1 MAKPGPLTAAELA
14 NCKKDFKNYYRT
26 YLCKI
31 RADPLNP
38 KSDVDF
44 EELFTTLSLYIVDG
58 DKDPKKCKQLNF
70 DALLNI
76 KVNEALPKR
85 LILQGEAGTGKTT
98 LCAKIAWDWITGR
111 LFQEYEMVL
120 VVPLREAEGLSIG
133 KAAKAYLSDAN
144 SVTASQLTAYI
155 QANPTKVLIILDGL
169 DEFKGK
175 VSGDGS
181 RSYESGDLVP
191 IIRSEQ
197 LTSCLVLVTSRPW
210 KAEGVKWHKDRKIR
224 MAYYAIGVQGFSK
237 ENLALYIKKFFKG
250 HKRGEEKSRTLIY
263 FTEENDVIAD
273 NMAPYPIYTAMLCL
287 MWRDLDEHRCEA
299 IRHMQTFSQV
309 FCEMFF
315 FLKEHYA
322 MKTSKNLGDDSLNV
336 HLKEITGHLDVINKI
351 AFNGL
356 LRNDLVFDEEDF
368 DSCRESLETA
378 LKVGVMSQEKN
389 IALRKQR
396 HDISARRLQTKVV
409 FPHKLFQ
416 EFMAGMHM
424 ATLFET
430 DKDEYN
436 RLIDVEVIPKKE
448 EFKHLLYFAAAK
460 GQTVGKEVEKRCG
473 QDIVERLIRKFDQ
486 KQSTPASSY
495 TYYSEQALHDDD
507 DEEDYDSDDNDEE
520 VLHVSSE
527 ILVERQRDFI
537 VDVAFECQDPKV
549 ARVVKEK
556 FLPQQMTLNVRQEK
570 TAHTITGYLF
580 LKLNLVG
587 TLS

>member
-1 MAKPGPLTAAELA
+1 M
-14 NCKKDFKNYYRT
+14 NYYRT

-44 EELFTTLSLYIVDG
+44 EELFTTLSLYIVKEG
-58 DKDPKKCKQLNF
+58 KDPKTCKQLDF
-70 DALLNI
+70 DDLLNI

-85 LILQGEAGTGKTT
+85 LILQGEAGSGKTT

-133 KAAKAYLSDAN
+133 EAAKAYLSDTN
-144 SVTASQLTAYI
+144 PVTASQLTAYI
-155 QANPTKVLIILDGL
+155 QANPNKVLIMLDGL

-175 VSGDGS
+175 VSDDTS
-181 RSYESGDLVP
+181 QSHESVDLVP

-210 KAEGVKWHKDRKIR
+210 KAEGVKWHKDKKIR

-237 ENLALYIKKFFKG
+237 ENLAVYIRKFFKG
-250 HKRGEEKSRTLIY
+250 HERGEEKSRTLIY

-287 MWRDLDEHRCEA
+287 MWRDLDEQRCEA

-309 FCEMFF
+309 FCEMFV

-322 MKTSKNLGDDSLNV
+322 MKISENLDDSLNV
-336 HLKEITGHLDVINKI
+336 LLTEITSHLDVINKI

-368 DSCRESLETA
+368 DSCRKSLETA

-396 HDISARRLQTKVV
+396 HDIRARRLQTKVV

-430 DKDEYN
+430 DKGEYN

-460 GQTVGKEVEKRCG
+460 GQAVGEDVEKRCG
-473 QDIVERLIRKFDQ
+473 QDIVERLIRNFDQ
-486 KQSTPASSY
+486 TQRTPASSY
-495 TYYSEQALHDDD
+495 KSYKEHVIDEDDDEDDDSDD
-507 DEEDYDSDDNDEE
+507 DEE
-520 VLHVSSE
+520 VVHVPHE
-527 ILVERQRDFI
+527 DRVEKQRDFI
-537 VDVAFECQDPKV
+537 VDVAFECQDTKV
-549 ARVVKEK
+549 ARVVKDK
-556 FLPQQMTLNVRQEK
+556 FLPQQMTLNVRHEK

-587 TLS
+587 TL